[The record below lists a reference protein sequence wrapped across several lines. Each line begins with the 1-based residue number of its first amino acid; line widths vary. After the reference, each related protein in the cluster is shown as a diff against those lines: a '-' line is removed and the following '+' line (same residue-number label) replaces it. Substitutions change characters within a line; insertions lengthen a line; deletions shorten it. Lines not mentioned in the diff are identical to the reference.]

1 MKTKASVELPDA
13 LLAQVTS
20 EGASAPSKHVSLRSG
35 CRRDKAG
42 GVPLSRAQSPLHPS
56 LGPLR
61 RHTEESGQLAEKGRG
76 PSSEGQRW
84 NEEREGFF
92 WFLAFVFKA
101 NAILERGQRVA

>member
-13 LLAQVTS
+13 LSAQVTS
-20 EGASAPSKHVSLRSG
+20 EGASAPSKHVSLCSG

-42 GVPLSRAQSPLHPS
+42 GVPLSRAQGPLHPS

-61 RHTEESGQLAEKGRG
+61 RYTEESGQLAEKGRG
-76 PSSEGQRW
+76 PSSEAQRW
-84 NEEREGFF
+84 NEEHEGCF

-101 NAILERGQRVA
+101 NTILERQQRAA